1 MEVKK
6 LNLTIE
12 YTEGQLCGVKANT
25 NVKDENIVI
34 AMLSAGCI
42 CMAKNHSKHPR
53 AFITA
58 LSIANMEFVSKPPVY
73 TNVEKN
79 LS

>member
-73 TNVEKN
+73 TNINKD

>member
-12 YTEGQLCGVKANT
+12 YTEGQLCGVKAST

-42 CMAKNHSKHPR
+42 CMARNHSKHPG

-73 TNVEKN
+73 TNVNKD

>member
-12 YTEGQLCGVKANT
+12 YTEYQICAVKVNT
-25 NVKDENIVI
+25 NVKDDDII
-34 AMLSAGCI
+34 AAMLSAGCI
-42 CMAKNHSKHPR
+42 CIARNYSKHPIE
-53 AFITA
+53 FITT
-58 LSIANMEFVSKPPVY
+58 LSIANMEFVNKPPVY
-73 TNVEKN
+73 TNVKD

>member
-12 YTEGQLCGVKANT
+12 YTEGQLCGVKTNT
-25 NVKDENIVI
+25 NIKDENIVI

-42 CMAKNHSKHPR
+42 CMARNHSKHPR
-53 AFITA
+53 EFITA
-58 LSIANMEFVSKPPVY
+58 LTIANMEFVNKPPVY
-73 TNVEKN
+73 TNVEKD

>member
-12 YTEGQLCGVKANT
+12 YTEGQLCGVKAST

-42 CMAKNHSKHPR
+42 CMARNHSKHPR

-58 LSIANMEFVSKPPVY
+58 LSIANMEFVNKPPVY
-73 TNVEKN
+73 TNVNKD